1 MDGRNETAVEG
12 EYIDEMIEIE
22 YLLATMDKD
31 QKPTQKSG
39 KEASVTIDV
48 SQNVQKKQNTEEEKR
63 KERKKMASLLVAL
76 GIEAEMPA
84 EFYERLLKSNR
95 AKSLFRTIVDDQ
107 DSKTLIN
114 EMYRY

>member
-1 MDGRNETAVEG
+1 MDGRNESAVEG
-12 EYIDEMIEIE
+12 EYTDEMIEIE

-31 QKPTQKSG
+31 QSPEQK
-39 KEASVTIDV
+39 KEKVASVTIDV
-48 SQNVQKKQNTEEEKR
+48 SQKEQKQQDTEEEKR

-114 EMYRY
+114 EMYRF

>member
-22 YLLATMDKD
+22 YLLSTMDKD
-31 QKPTQKSG
+31 QKPKQKSK

-48 SQNVQKKQNTEEEKR
+48 SQYVQKKQNTEEEKR

-84 EFYERLLKSNR
+84 EFYERLLKSNN